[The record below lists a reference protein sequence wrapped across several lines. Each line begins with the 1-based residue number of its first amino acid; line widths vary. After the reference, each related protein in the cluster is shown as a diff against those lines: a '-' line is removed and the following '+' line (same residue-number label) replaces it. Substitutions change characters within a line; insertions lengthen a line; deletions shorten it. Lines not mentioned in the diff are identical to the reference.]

1 MEATKTTT
9 ITCANSCPRFQNCN
23 APICPLDVNWHKR
36 SNLRDDSTC
45 FYLLE
50 SVKDGARTNF
60 EGAQLGMMYER
71 ILTVRG
77 DIESSNKRIK
87 SKLESAEKSTSRM
100 KRKFIATTNEVVEEE
115 VNKLEV
121 LGDLI

>member
-1 MEATKTTT
+1 M
-9 ITCANSCPRFQNCN
+9 
-23 APICPLDVNWHKR
+23 
-36 SNLRDDSTC
+36 
-45 FYLLE
+45 LE